1 MPAVAASAA
10 VPASKYKNAARKCGV
25 FVCRPGGLSC
35 ADKKAQ
41 HLASCKKKQDRLSRQ
56 YPKKPQKSRSYTE
69 EAHSMPSRSKP
80 PRKRGMGHTS
90 SVFFYFNSKRL
101 IEASHIYAGG
111 RRDLH
116 CVEVQGHDRIGGI
129 AEEDEDADHDA
140 GEPGDQDPLPVR
152 GVLWRIPL

>member
-1 MPAVAASAA
+1 
-10 VPASKYKNAARKCGV
+10 
-25 FVCRPGGLSC
+25 
-35 ADKKAQ
+35 
-41 HLASCKKKQDRLSRQ
+41 
-56 YPKKPQKSRSYTE
+56 
-69 EAHSMPSRSKP
+69 
-80 PRKRGMGHTS
+80 MGHTS